1 MADSNAR
8 ATGSRRGHTRLIPR
22 HRRDTGLTLIELLT
36 VIFII
41 GILLVLAL
49 PVFLNAASRARTSE
63 AFSVVAPVRRAV
75 DEYWATTG
83 ELPNSNS
90 QAAVGPQSDYAG
102 KYVRGV
108 NVLDDG
114 VIQIELAD
122 FGHVLLTP
130 GTGEGR
136 HILIWR
142 CSSPDIAPQHLPG
155 ECRQ

>member
-8 ATGSRRGHTRLIPR
+8 AAGSRRGKARLVPQ
-22 HRRDTGLTLIELLT
+22 HRRSTGLTLIELLT

-49 PVFLNAASRARTSE
+49 PVFLNSVSRAQTSE
-63 AFSVVAPVRRAV
+63 AFSVVAPIRRAV

-83 ELPNSNS
+83 ELPDSNS

-108 NVLDDG
+108 NVLEDG
-114 VIQIELAD
+114 VIQIELSNS
-122 FGHVLLTP
+122 GHIVFTP
-130 GTGEGR
+130 STGEGR
-136 HILIWR
+136 HILIWT
-142 CSSPDIAPQHLPG
+142 CNSPDIAPQHLPG